1 MAGITDGPFRR
12 ICTSWGAGLT
22 YSEMVSAKGLWYNDK
37 KTADLMKI
45 TPEERPCAIQI
56 FGSEPE
62 IMAAAVPKVM
72 EFTPELI
79 DINMGCPAPT
89 IVNNG
94 DGSALMKN
102 PALMGKI
109 VRAVADV

>member
-45 TPEERPCAIQI
+45 TDLRLGAGDH
-56 FGSEPE
+56 GS
-62 IMAAAVPKVM
+62 
-72 EFTPELI
+72 
-79 DINMGCPAPT
+79 
-89 IVNNG
+89 
-94 DGSALMKN
+94 GSA
-102 PALMGKI
+102 
-109 VRAVADV
+109 